1 MKNVR
6 NGKPEGKPEDD
17 ELARARE
24 LLARTVRF
32 LSRCNEDPESG
43 LRSDDPRELIQG
55 LQALSV
61 DPAETPAE
69 ESLPEPRTIQIRR
82 RKSA

>member
-1 MKNVR
+1 MKDSEDR
-6 NGKPEGKPEDD
+6 KPADD

-32 LSRCNEDPESG
+32 LSRCSEDPENA
-43 LRSDDPRELIQG
+43 LRSEDPRELIRG
-55 LQALSV
+55 LEELALG
-61 DPAETPAE
+61 PQETADGSE
-69 ESLPEPRTIQIRR
+69 LPEPRTFPIRR

>member
-1 MKNVR
+1 MKNSQDR
-6 NGKPEGKPEDD
+6 QREDD

-32 LSRCNEDPESG
+32 LSHCTIDPETALHSE
-43 LRSDDPRELIQG
+43 DPRELIRG
-55 LQALSV
+55 LEALSV
-61 DPAETPAE
+61 EPLETPAPE
-69 ESLPEPRTIQIRR
+69 ALPEPRTIQIRR

>member
-1 MKNVR
+1 MKEDQDR
-6 NGKPEGKPEDD
+6 KREDD

-32 LSRCNEDPESG
+32 LSQCASDPEG
-43 LRSDDPRELIQG
+43 ALRSEDPRELIRG
-55 LQALSV
+55 LESLTMIPLDA
-61 DPAETPAE
+61 PAVEP
-69 ESLPEPRTIQIRR
+69 LPEPRTIPLRR